1 MNRNKSG
8 KNRRRAGRTGKRLPV
23 LGVLAIL
30 AVIITAAVPGGSQ
43 AEELTIPEESRIIGE
58 EAFAGCTGI
67 RSVYLPEGVEEIRER
82 AFAETE
88 IYTVEMPESVESIAA
103 DAFDGVTTPLLIRTL
118 PGTEAV
124 SFAMANRIDFE
135 AETVR
140 RALLIA
146 QENYPYPNSL
156 SGPGKDLT
164 RMKTTLSDI
173 FEVTIRKDL
182 TAAQIPEEIA
192 ATFSGA
198 TEEDISLFY
207 YSGHGNLSNDPETNG
222 ALVGIEYNQLVTA
235 AQLRSALDRIP
246 GRKIVIIDACYSGAL
261 IGRSTMLR
269 AKSAGEENAA
279 NAGGQEA
286 PAVSFM
292 AAFTKPRLR
301 GRSLAVQPYYV
312 MVSSTGAEISWE
324 NNSGG
329 FFTGA
334 FTESRSMGDA
344 NGDGIVTMLESYNYS
359 RNKVN
364 TVAAADHVEQS
375 VQVYPENCYWFGL
388 FR

>member
-1 MNRNKSG
+1 MNRNKPG
-8 KNRRRAGRTGKRLPV
+8 KNRRRAGRTGKRLPA
-23 LGVLAIL
+23 LAVLAIL
-30 AVIITAAVPGGSQ
+30 AVFITASVPGGSR
-43 AEELTIPEESRIIGE
+43 AEALTIPEESRIIGE

-140 RALLIA
+140 RALLIG
-146 QENYPYPNSL
+146 QDNYPYPNTL

-173 FEVTIRKDL
+173 FEVTMRKDL
-182 TAAQIPEEIA
+182 TAAQILDEIA

-235 AQLRSALDRIP
+235 AQLRSALDSIP

-269 AKSAGEENAA
+269 AKSASEENT
-279 NAGGQEA
+279 GGQEA
-286 PAVSFM
+286 PAISFM
-292 AAFTKPRLR
+292 TAFTKPRLR

-344 NGDGIVTMLESYNYS
+344 NSDGIVTMLESYNYA

-364 TVAAADHVEQS
+364 TVAAAENVEQS